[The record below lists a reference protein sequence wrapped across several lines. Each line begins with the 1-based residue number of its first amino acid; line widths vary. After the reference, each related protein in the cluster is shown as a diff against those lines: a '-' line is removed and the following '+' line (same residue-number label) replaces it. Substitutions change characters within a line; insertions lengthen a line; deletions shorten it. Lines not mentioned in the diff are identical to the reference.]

1 MLQSLYIDPAY
12 QGLLGNPLPYF
23 QERSQWIPGSVKYT
37 IRRYDRQ
44 GDWSEPDEGLLVYQY
59 DPRKPSD
66 SHVELHFCTTG
77 QVSPPPGGLATPVGA
92 AAKSDAG
99 FSSTDTVDLISFRYS
114 AKHLSQWS
122 RPRGNPNGIIDAIV
136 RFKHP
141 DSFRQSIPLNQAI
154 LTILQ
159 SLLNH
164 SYQDHLENIFVN
176 AQAQMLL
183 LHSLD
188 SVERPPAS
196 EPAPFLEYPSERE
209 KIQQARDWLVDHIGE
224 PITIKELSR
233 KVAMNEC
240 YLKKGFRLMYGTTI
254 FDFYQSQRMEH
265 ARYLLYEKE
274 LSVTE
279 VSVRLGYSSI
289 SHFSTAFKKYTGLNP
304 VDLLWREK
312 KLADESAQ

>member
-37 IRRYDRQ
+37 IRRYCRQ
-44 GDWSEPDEGLLVYQY
+44 GDWSELDEGLLVYQY
-59 DPRKPSD
+59 DPLKPSN
-66 SHVELHFCTTG
+66 SHVELHFCITG
-77 QVSPPPGGLATPVGA
+77 QVPLVSGDLNAPVGA
-92 AAKSDAG
+92 ATQSDAVA
-99 FSSTDTVDLISFRYS
+99 SWTDTVDLISFRYS
-114 AKHLSQWS
+114 AKHLSQWA
-122 RPRGNPNGIIDAIV
+122 RPRGNQNGIIDAIV
-136 RFKHP
+136 QFKRL
-141 DSFRQSIPLNQAI
+141 DSFRQSIPLNAEI
-154 LTILQ
+154 LAILQ
-159 SLLNH
+159 SLLSH

-176 AQAQMLL
+176 AQSQMLL

-188 SVERPPAS
+188 SVERPAS
-196 EPAPFLEYPSERE
+196 IEPAPFLAHPSERE
-209 KIQQARDWLVDHIGE
+209 KIEQARDWLVEHIGE

-304 VDLLWREK
+304 VDLLWREDTLSDE
-312 KLADESAQ
+312 LAQ